1 MKKKFKSEL
10 KKKRM
15 INALSI
21 TANSSKLNLLIKD
34 RNGKLPQ

>member
-1 MKKKFKSEL
+1 MKKKFKSEV

-21 TANSSKLNLLIKD
+21 TANSNKINLQVKD
-34 RNGKLPQ
+34 KNGKLPQ